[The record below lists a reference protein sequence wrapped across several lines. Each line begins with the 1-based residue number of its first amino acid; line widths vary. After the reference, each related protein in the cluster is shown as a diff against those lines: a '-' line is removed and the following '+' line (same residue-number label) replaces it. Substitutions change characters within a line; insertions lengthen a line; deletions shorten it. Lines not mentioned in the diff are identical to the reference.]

1 MNFYFKPKC
10 NKNASPIPAVQIPL
24 YKQLPCD
31 DEPDSSN
38 YNSSSETNNNIS
50 QLVSI
55 HRYPVVCDDNADSS
69 YKQFPCDEELHSSN
83 YNSSSEMYCW
93 IL

>member
-10 NKNASPIPAVQIPL
+10 NKNASPIPVVQIPL

-38 YNSSSETNNNIS
+38 YNSSTETNSSKNNSSETNTNIS
-50 QLVSI
+50 QLLSI
-55 HRYPVVCDDNADSS
+55 HKYPVVCDD
-69 YKQFPCDEELHSSN
+69 KQAESN
-83 YNSSSEMYCW
+83 KYTIVGS
-93 IL
+93 